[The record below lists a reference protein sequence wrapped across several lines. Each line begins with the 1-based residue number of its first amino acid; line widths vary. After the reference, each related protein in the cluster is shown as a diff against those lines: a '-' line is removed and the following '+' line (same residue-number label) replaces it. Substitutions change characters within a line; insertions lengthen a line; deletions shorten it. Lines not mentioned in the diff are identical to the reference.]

1 MMESSTDS
9 YSKSVDEVSQ
19 LLGTNPDLGLLDANA
34 AELLKHGR
42 NELKGQ
48 GGVNPWKILL
58 GQVANGLTAVLGIAM
73 VVSFAVR
80 DYAEGGVLVLVIAFN
95 TTVGFF
101 QEYRAEKTMDA
112 LRKMASPSAR
122 VIREGGQHRISSG
135 EVVPGDILIVEVG
148 DIVPADCRLVEV
160 LNLEID
166 EALLTG
172 EAVPS
177 LKTVEPIAGKDVSI
191 GDRTNMMYSSTT
203 VVKGRGRGIVVS
215 TGMSTEI
222 GKISSAI
229 NETATT
235 STPMQKKLNLMAYVL
250 LGVALIF
257 ALIVFAVNRF
267 QFDTEIVIYAIA
279 LSIAVIPE
287 GLIAVMTIVQALGVR
302 RMAKQHALVRKLVA
316 LESLQ
321 AVTNIC
327 SDKTGTLTQGKM
339 VVTNIWLPEQNTEY
353 VVGGQGYETVG
364 ELSAPEGR
372 PIDREVA
379 LKDMNFRTL
388 VECCALC
395 NTANIV
401 EASEGK
407 VWGDPTE
414 IALQVFAY
422 KMQMGKPMLRKL
434 KEPIEEFPFSSDTKR
449 MSMVC
454 QGPSKEVQDVYTKG
468 AEVVLSICDN
478 VMDRTGDLREI
489 SENDELMNLVSVQQ
503 EEMAK
508 QGLRVLV
515 IAYRQ
520 TSERALG
527 KPVSRWEREEVE
539 RNLTFLGLV
548 GIRDTPRFESEV
560 SVRQCHQAGITVH
573 MLTGDH
579 KATALSIA
587 KDVGILEPL
596 SASRRSAS
604 KRLNKK
610 RDSHVVPMSSL
621 VMTATEFDALSEQE
635 VDALDELPLVIA
647 RCTPSTKVRM
657 IDALHRRK
665 KFAAMTGDGVN
676 DAPSLKK
683 SDVGIAMGAGSDV
696 AKTSSDIVLTDNNFA
711 TIVQAVAEGRRIF
724 SNIKKFVLHLL
735 STNVGQVI
743 VLLVGLAFKDVSG
756 TPVFPLSPVQILF
769 LNLVTGTPPAMALG
783 IEAASSTVMQV
794 PPHLKGLF
802 TIELIADII
811 IYGTFI
817 GILALTNWVLV
828 IYAFGNGNL
837 ATQCNKASNL
847 GPCDTVFRARSAVQM
862 AFTWMILFH
871 AFNCRHLRA
880 SLFTTEGGGRSR
892 FFSNKLMLE
901 AVFIG
906 AVMPIPTLYIPY
918 LNTDIFKQGGLTWE
932 WVLVAAS
939 VVVFFLLSEFYKLL
953 KRRFITTPYNM

>member
-454 QGPSKEVQDVYTKG
+454 QGPSKE
-468 AEVVLSICDN
+468 
-478 VMDRTGDLREI
+478 
-489 SENDELMNLVSVQQ
+489 Q